1 MLYGSIKAEYNC
13 FIKVKSKFKYSI
25 LRITYC
31 FEILGNFKNRHI
43 ENKCLTNPIIYLV
56 SDRQFIFL
64 MITLLNVVFNCIHF
78 GLREDT
84 VCGKFKKKISSN
96 SQKALG
102 STFGRIVQIN
112 DWLRSN
118 REVCFIMLM
127 LLYLTKFR
135 ALSGLQNS
143 LQHIITIESVY
154 FTYQFFYPCFHATFE
169 FFNFNILI
177 KNYNASVLISFSP
190 KKVECICKR

>member
-1 MLYGSIKAEYNC
+1 
-13 FIKVKSKFKYSI
+13 
-25 LRITYC
+25 
-31 FEILGNFKNRHI
+31 
-43 ENKCLTNPIIYLV
+43 
-56 SDRQFIFL
+56 
-64 MITLLNVVFNCIHF
+64 MITLLNIVFNCIHF

-84 VCGKFKKKISSN
+84 VCGKFKKKSSN

-135 ALSGLQNS
+135 AVSGLQNS
-143 LQHIITIESVY
+143 LQYIITIESVY
-154 FTYQFFYPCFHATFE
+154 FTYQFFTLAFMLLLSFLV
-169 FFNFNILI
+169 NFNILI
-177 KNYNASVLISFSP
+177 KNYNASVLISFFP
-190 KKVECICKR
+190 